1 MSHPTPARLQKTKA
15 AAVATAVVATT
26 AALTAGV
33 ASSAPEVLLAEKRTV
48 TAEVSLTAAPQLPS
62 MPKIVGIYGVGP
74 VFWAAE
80 LLGITPQN
88 VIEAAAGVVGGS
100 ELATAVNQLLDV
112 LDKIS
117 PIEAGV
123 KGPLPSDVY
132 DAVNGLQY
140 TTTGVADALTAP
152 IKGIPVIG
160 PALAKAFANAVA
172 ALVETAPIL
181 NQRRAII
188 FSESLGGLTTS
199 LAYRDMIKAVQ
210 SDDPDWGAGVTGQ
223 WLVFFNNPSR
233 PGGGLF
239 ALATPVTN
247 LLGVNLSTP
256 PAGSYTN
263 EDANNGNMTKVLNT
277 SILDITWAYN
287 PLSDAPTT
295 LNPLAWANAAAG
307 GVFLTYLIPSDGNNI
322 DSLIVPLGL
331 GIADGLKVMLD
342 PTGGQGV
349 EMVPGWADIVRT
361 AKDIDWLHLG
371 LGEALDKVAD
381 ATKFPGTA
389 TYLTYDSGNLPLLE
403 PFDMA
408 PRLLNL
414 VPGVHVPTPVT
425 DSVEDALRMLV
436 NMGYQDVDPV
446 TLQRNYTMG
455 GQQAY
460 LWHSPLTPTQQL
472 AATQT
477 VFNAL
482 VDGIEANALTPSK
495 WTPKLPGVD
504 LSPVTQNPLSEAGA
518 KALRDAIDQIQ
529 KNVTDPM
536 FNAVETGLAPVTGAL
551 DGVNAQVTDAIDTA
565 LKVKEPGKT
574 AARSTTSV
582 SALAAPAPVTSLPSS
597 DTELRTL
604 DVPSSSTRLDK
615 TAQKITES
623 LKAAPGKHAADPS
636 DPLKKSV
643 KDTVAKVR
651 TGVNDTAG
659 KVEQAGKDIAKKVE
673 KVTKPAKEQSK
684 DSAPKGKSAKASG
697 KAAA

>member
-1 MSHPTPARLQKTKA
+1 
-15 AAVATAVVATT
+15 
-26 AALTAGV
+26 
-33 ASSAPEVLLAEKRTV
+33 
-48 TAEVSLTAAPQLPS
+48 
-62 MPKIVGIYGVGP
+62 
-74 VFWAAE
+74 
-80 LLGITPQN
+80 
-88 VIEAAAGVVGGS
+88 
-100 ELATAVNQLLDV
+100 
-112 LDKIS
+112 
-117 PIEAGV
+117 
-123 KGPLPSDVY
+123 
-132 DAVNGLQY
+132 
-140 TTTGVADALTAP
+140 
-152 IKGIPVIG
+152 
-160 PALAKAFANAVA
+160 
-172 ALVETAPIL
+172 
-181 NQRRAII
+181 
-188 FSESLGGLTTS
+188 
-199 LAYRDMIKAVQ
+199 MIKAVQ
-210 SDDPDWGAGVTGQ
+210 SNDPDWGVGVTGQ
-223 WLVFFNNPSR
+223 WLVFVNNPSR

-239 ALATPVTN
+239 ALATPFTN
-247 LLGVNLSTP
+247 MLGVNLSTP

-277 SILDITWAYN
+277 SVLDITWAYN

-361 AKDIDWLHLG
+361 AKDIDWLHVG

-389 TYLTYDSGNLPLLE
+389 TYITYDSGNLPLLE
-403 PFDMA
+403 PFNMA

-414 VPGVHVPTPVT
+414 VPGVHVPTPLT

-446 TLQRNYTMG
+446 SLQRKYDMG
-455 GQQAY
+455 GEQAY

-529 KNVTDPM
+529 KNLTDPM
-536 FNAVETGLAPVTGAL
+536 FKAVETGLAPVTGAL
-551 DGVNAQVTDAIDTA
+551 DGVNTQVTGAIDTA
-565 LKVKEPGKT
+565 LKVKEPAET
-574 AARSTTSV
+574 AAKSTTL
-582 SALAAPAPVTSLPSS
+582 AAAPAPVTSIPSTS
-597 DTELRTL
+597 SALRTL
-604 DVPSSSTRLDK
+604 DVPSSSARLDK
-615 TAQKITES
+615 TVQKIAES

-651 TGVNDTAG
+651 AGVNDTAG
-659 KVEQAGKDIAKKVE
+659 KAEQAGKDM
-673 KVTKPAKEQSK
+673 AKEVENATKRAKEHGK
-684 DSAPKGKSAKASG
+684 DESPKGKSTKASD

>member
-1 MSHPTPARLQKTKA
+1 
-15 AAVATAVVATT
+15 
-26 AALTAGV
+26 
-33 ASSAPEVLLAEKRTV
+33 
-48 TAEVSLTAAPQLPS
+48 
-62 MPKIVGIYGVGP
+62 
-74 VFWAAE
+74 
-80 LLGITPQN
+80 
-88 VIEAAAGVVGGS
+88 
-100 ELATAVNQLLDV
+100 
-112 LDKIS
+112 
-117 PIEAGV
+117 
-123 KGPLPSDVY
+123 
-132 DAVNGLQY
+132 
-140 TTTGVADALTAP
+140 
-152 IKGIPVIG
+152 
-160 PALAKAFANAVA
+160 
-172 ALVETAPIL
+172 
-181 NQRRAII
+181 
-188 FSESLGGLTTS
+188 
-199 LAYRDMIKAVQ
+199 
-210 SDDPDWGAGVTGQ
+210 
-223 WLVFFNNPSR
+223 
-233 PGGGLF
+233 
-239 ALATPVTN
+239 
-247 LLGVNLSTP
+247 
-256 PAGSYTN
+256 
-263 EDANNGNMTKVLNT
+263 
-277 SILDITWAYN
+277 
-287 PLSDAPTT
+287 
-295 LNPLAWANAAAG
+295 
-307 GVFLTYLIPSDGNNI
+307 
-322 DSLIVPLGL
+322 
-331 GIADGLKVMLD
+331 
-342 PTGGQGV
+342 
-349 EMVPGWADIVRT
+349 
-361 AKDIDWLHLG
+361 
-371 LGEALDKVAD
+371 
-381 ATKFPGTA
+381 
-389 TYLTYDSGNLPLLE
+389 
-403 PFDMA
+403 
-408 PRLLNL
+408 
-414 VPGVHVPTPVT
+414 
-425 DSVEDALRMLV
+425 MLV

-446 TLQRNYTMG
+446 TLQRNYNMG

-574 AARSTTSV
+574 AARSTASV
-582 SALAAPAPVTSLPSS
+582 SALAAPAPVTSLPSWDS
-597 DTELRTL
+597 ELRTL

-615 TAQKITES
+615 AAQKITES